1 MTKEQFKEAAGIAA
15 GLAVRWFPHLETT
28 FSEFGIVSPVEQAMF
43 IAQVGHESA
52 GFTAV
57 AESFNYSVDGLIAT
71 FGPKS
76 KAKRLTAEQ
85 CKMLGRQRS
94 ESVVPVNRQ
103 AAIANL
109 VYGDRLGNK
118 STGDGWK
125 YRGRGL
131 IQITGADNYRAC
143 SVGIKTDLLLV
154 PDLLEKDE
162 YAMRSAGWFWK
173 SRNCG
178 QYAGDVERVTLLI
191 NGGTNGLADRKER
204 FERARQALA

>member
-1 MTKEQFKEAAGIAA
+1 MTQNEFQRAA
-15 GLAVRWFPHLETT
+15 GLGTGLAARWYPHLIAT
-28 FSEFGIVSPVEQAMF
+28 FAEFSIEKPAAQAMF

-57 AESFNYSVDGLIAT
+57 AESFNYSVAGLQST
-71 FGPKS
+71 FG
-76 KAKRLTAEQ
+76 KRLTAEQ
-85 CKMLGRQRS
+85 CKMLGRQRG

-109 VYGDRLGNK
+109 VYGGRLGNK

-143 SVGIKTDLLLV
+143 SAGIKTDLLLV

-191 NGGTNGLADRKER
+191 NGGNNGLADRKER

>member
-1 MTKEQFKEAAGIAA
+1 MTQNEFQRAAGISA
-15 GLAVRWFPHLETT
+15 GLAARWYPHLIAT
-28 FSEFGIVSPVEQAMF
+28 FAEFSIEKPAAQAMF

-52 GFTAV
+52 GFTRTV
-57 AESFNYSVDGLIAT
+57 ESLNYTPQGLLST
-71 FGPKS
+71 FG
-76 KAKRLTAEQ
+76 KRITAYQ
-85 CKMLGRQRS
+85 ADMLGRTTAHLA
-94 ESVVPVNRQ
+94 NQ

-109 VYGDRLGNK
+109 VYADRLGNK
-118 STGDGWK
+118 SRGDGWK

-143 SVGIKTDLLLV
+143 SAGIKTDLLLV

-178 QYAGDVERVTLLI
+178 QYTGDVERVTLLI
-191 NGGTNGLADRKER
+191 NGGNNGLADRKER